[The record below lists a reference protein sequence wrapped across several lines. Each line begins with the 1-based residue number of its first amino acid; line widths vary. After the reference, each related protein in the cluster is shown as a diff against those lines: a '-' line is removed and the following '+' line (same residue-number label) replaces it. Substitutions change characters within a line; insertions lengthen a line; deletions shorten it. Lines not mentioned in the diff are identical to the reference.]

1 MEPLTSL
8 LPCPMLNV
16 VDLSEFNVPIE
27 IQSTEKMLSLS
38 DSDIYSQVRSS
49 VQTDH
54 LAFIRA
60 LAMPTL
66 YNITMLKERLRQYLL
81 ALAPKDGD
89 LDPTLAVQSI
99 NYTSGK
105 ADIRL
110 LLWILDYWTEAHKV
124 LVHKDM
130 WKTAIRWLKT
140 KKNHGAI
147 TALTEVPWT
156 YNVVKAVGASEG
168 MADLA
173 DLCSTKWL
181 SGTQIDTMIQVLD
194 NKLQDAGVVAGFN
207 PTHIIPILTGIY

>member
-16 VDLSEFNVPIE
+16 VDLSELNVPIE

-110 LLWILDYWTEAHKV
+110 LLWILDYWTV
-124 LVHKDM
+124 D
-130 WKTAIRWLKT
+130 R
-140 KKNHGAI
+140 
-147 TALTEVPWT
+147 
-156 YNVVKAVGASEG
+156 S
-168 MADLA
+168 
-173 DLCSTKWL
+173 S
-181 SGTQIDTMIQVLD
+181 
-194 NKLQDAGVVAGFN
+194 
-207 PTHIIPILTGIY
+207 